1 MKPTAR
7 SKILPQAVAG
17 LLFAG
22 EKKRSEL
29 DMEEKTYKT
38 MGGSGALNITIGVV
52 TLVVGVAAGVLLIIS
67 GAKLLAGRNK
77 IIF

>member
-1 MKPTAR
+1 MIPTER
-7 SKILPQAVAG
+7 SKRKGADV
-17 LLFAG
+17 
-22 EKKRSEL
+22 

-77 IIF
+77 ILF